1 MGNKSAGR
9 FSSRISMLSLTSA
22 DSNSIRKDSISY
34 PMLEVPV
41 PTYVRSVRI
50 ENMEDRPRLVK
61 IDAHK
66 LASSTPPTAQQ
77 PCRPHGH
84 HASHGSLAQ
93 STSSAPR
100 DCDSPSSSSSATK
113 EKTAG
118 LVHLFVASSRQDGF
132 IILSATAASAAVAA
146 CKTAYALILGKV
158 FQVITD
164 YGSGAFPAHETLHQ
178 VGRWCLWLTVLGV
191 GMAVCSALLMGL
203 WIVHGETRARKV
215 RRCLFDAL
223 LAKDMAWFDTRRGG
237 GVASLMTE
245 QYTHIRDLQAA
256 TSQLLGYII
265 SDAFVCIACLVVAFA
280 KSWALTLVLLATVPL
295 SVLVLGALG
304 NGLKQAA
311 ERQREA
317 LNQAAQYAAAAL
329 AGLDLVKV
337 YGGDDT
343 EKWQYLCS
351 VRSAAH
357 HCARQALSSSAQMGF
372 VKLWMISL
380 FVVGFWYGIT
390 LVTRGSSSAGNVLT
404 AFYAILTAFQ
414 SLEALGTQWVTVLKG
429 TVAGKALQDIIVSA
443 AGDQSEAHTNR
454 IRPIVP
460 LRDIVLENVSF
471 AYPSNPANTVLDNC
485 SMAFPAG
492 QLSFVVGRSGSGK
505 STIADLLV
513 QFYTPTSGRIVIDGV
528 PIDRLDSRWLR
539 EHISL
544 IQQSSTV
551 FDGTFGWNVALGA
564 GSSSSTSP
572 TMEPVDTVSR
582 DDIKTACETALLQST
597 VTNLPQGLDT
607 VLGGCSGASLSGGQ
621 RQRLALARA
630 KIRNPAVL
638 VLDETTSGLDPT
650 SAQMVLDA
658 VRTWRRGKTTLVIT
672 HDIGQIAAED
682 HVFVLDRGRLVQEGA
697 FGWLRAEQGSAM
709 HALLQSAHLDGAAQ
723 VCMSPVEKIGHGKND
738 ESDEMNSSFWDAH
751 GVSQI
756 NASDTSTTAPGVF
769 RRTSFIS
776 APLNYSQHRQS
787 ALGLWPSYFGASGTE
802 NSNRRSRRSTQLLL
816 PPHVTSRAS
825 MVARHQVASADNG
838 ELSRSR
844 RSSLDFLCERGAQ
857 AQTTRMDPVL
867 QSPTGRLRRMITR
880 NKPPLDGDGESHDS
894 RNKDGSLIAP
904 STPLPPLR
912 HVLLGVWPT
921 LDRAARLDFVCCIL
935 ACLIV
940 AICNPA
946 FSFAFARML
955 QAFWAPLGIS
965 RQSVGR
971 PWALVLVGIAIVDGT
986 AVFAAFYLAERVGLA
1001 WVTALRMDAFTRLL
1015 RQPKGSHPYSSPAAA
1030 VECLDR
1036 GGEEMRKLVSVV
1048 VPILLMTAGMVAISI
1063 VWALAV
1069 FWQLT
1074 LVILAVGPVVVLAAT
1089 AVASRVSNT
1098 WEARANTAAERVSAV
1113 FSQVFCNIRVVRALT
1128 LEAYF
1133 TRGPFAQTT
1142 EAAFAQGL
1150 QRAWRTGI
1158 VYGINQALPN
1168 WLVALVF
1175 YYGTTLLSLSESVN
1189 RLLQVINLLLFSIG
1203 TAAALLSNV
1212 PQIAASKT
1220 VAAQMLA
1227 YARLPLDAGHEHCRN
1242 SVQPASTKASL
1253 FPIRMDRLAFCYPGP
1268 GTSNGDRTAVLRS
1281 LSLTIQPGELVG
1293 IVGASGGGKS
1303 TVLSLLL
1310 RLYADEGELRQ
1321 TGSQL
1326 SFNSIPADQMDTRAL
1341 RSHMAYV
1348 PQQPYLFPATLRHN
1362 ITYGLSEVNVQQQDM
1377 ISHRLRM
1384 EEAGRAAGMDQFVAS
1399 LPEGYD
1405 TVVGNT
1411 AKEKDGEGA
1420 AAAAS
1425 SLSSLSGGQAQ
1436 RVCIARALFRR
1447 PQLLVMDEPTSALD
1461 AASAEAVRCTLQTL
1475 RKEAATHKH
1484 MSLVVA
1490 THSKAMMQLCD
1501 RLLVVKD
1508 GAVAASG
1515 SYAALLAQGNEG
1527 VFAQLLGEIDD

>member
-1 MGNKSAGR
+1 MGNKPAGR
-9 FSSRISMLSLTSA
+9 FSSRVSMLSLTSA

-34 PMLEVPV
+34 PMLEVPA
-41 PTYVRSVRI
+41 PIYVRSVRI
-50 ENMEDRPRLVK
+50 DNVQDRPRLVK
-61 IDAHK
+61 IDVHK

-77 PCRPHGH
+77 PCRPHSH
-84 HASHGSLAQ
+84 HASHSSLAQ
-93 STSSAPR
+93 SPSSAPP
-100 DCDSPSSSSSATK
+100 DCDSLSSSSASK

-118 LVHLFVASSRQDGF
+118 LVHLFVASTRQDGV

-146 CKTAYALILGKV
+146 CKTAYALILGQV

-164 YGSGAFPAHETLHQ
+164 YGSGAFPAHEALQ
-178 VGRWCLWLTVLGV
+178 RVGRWCLWLAVLGV

-223 LAKDMAWFDTRRGG
+223 LVKDMAWFDTRRGG

-329 AGLDLVKV
+329 AGLDIVKV
-337 YGGDDT
+337 YGGDET
-343 EKWQYLCS
+343 EKLQYLRS
-351 VRSAAH
+351 VRGAAH
-357 HCARQALSSSAQMGF
+357 CCARQALSSSAQMGF

-380 FVVGFWYGIT
+380 FVAGFWYGIT
-390 LVTRGSSSAGNVLT
+390 LVTRGSSTAGNVLT
-404 AFYAILTAFQ
+404 AFYAVLTAFQ

-429 TVAGKALQDIIVSA
+429 TVAGKALKDIIDSPV
-443 AGDQSEAHTNR
+443 GEQSKAHANG
-454 IRPIVP
+454 IRPIFSP
-460 LRDIVLENVSF
+460 RDIVLDNVSF
-471 AYPSNPANTVLDNC
+471 AYPSNPAKTVLDNC

-513 QFYTPTSGRIVIDGV
+513 QFYMPTSGRILMDGV
-528 PIDRLDSRWLR
+528 PIDRLDRRWLR
-539 EHISL
+539 ENISL
-544 IQQSSTV
+544 IQQASTV

-564 GSSSSTSP
+564 GSSPTSTTINP
-572 TMEPVDTVSR
+572 LDVVSR

-650 SAQMVLDA
+650 SAQMVIDA
-658 VRTWRRGKTTLVIT
+658 VRTWRHGKTTLVIT

-697 FGWLRAEQGSAM
+697 FGWLRTEQGSAM
-709 HALLQSAHLDGAAQ
+709 QALLQSARLDGAAQ
-723 VCMSPVEKIGHGKND
+723 VCMSPVEKIGHDKND
-738 ESDEMNSSFWDAH
+738 ESDEMSSRFWDAH

-756 NASDTSTTAPGVF
+756 SASDTSTTALGVF

-787 ALGLWPSYFGASGTE
+787 ALSLWPSYLGASGTDNS
-802 NSNRRSRRSTQLLL
+802 NSNRHLRRSTQLLI

-825 MVARHQVASADNG
+825 MVARHQVVAVADNG
-838 ELSRSR
+838 ELLRST
-844 RSSLDFLCERGAQ
+844 RSSLDLLCERGAQ

-880 NKPPLDGDGESHDS
+880 SKPPLDGDCED
-894 RNKDGSLIAP
+894 NKNHLEDGSPTAP

-955 QAFWAPLGIS
+955 QAFWAPLGVS
-965 RQSVGR
+965 PQSVGR

-1001 WVTALRMDAFTRLL
+1001 WVTALRMDAFTRLI
-1015 RQPKGSHPYSSPAAA
+1015 RQPKGAHPYPSPAAA

-1048 VPILLMTAGMVAISI
+1048 VPILLMAAGMVAISI

-1074 LVILAVGPVVVLAAT
+1074 LVVLAVGPIVVLTAT

-1113 FSQVFCNIRVVRALT
+1113 FSQVFPNIRVVRALT

-1133 TRGPFAQTT
+1133 TRGPFTQTT

-1242 SVQPASTKASL
+1242 GVQPAPTKASL
-1253 FPIRMDRLAFCYPGP
+1253 FPIRMDRLAFYYPGS
-1268 GTSNGDRTAVLRS
+1268 TSNGDRTAVLRS
-1281 LSLTIQPGELVG
+1281 LSLTIQPGELIGV
-1293 IVGASGGGKS
+1293 VGASGGGKS

-1362 ITYGLSEVNVQQQDM
+1362 ITYGLPEDNVQQQDM
-1377 ISHRLRM
+1377 LTHRVRK
-1384 EEAGRAAGMDQFVAS
+1384 EEAGRAAGIEQFVAS

-1411 AKEKDGEGA
+1411 AKTEGNED
-1420 AAAAS
+1420 AAS

-1475 RKEAATHKH
+1475 RNEAATHKH

-1515 SYAALLAQGNEG
+1515 SYTALLAQGNEG